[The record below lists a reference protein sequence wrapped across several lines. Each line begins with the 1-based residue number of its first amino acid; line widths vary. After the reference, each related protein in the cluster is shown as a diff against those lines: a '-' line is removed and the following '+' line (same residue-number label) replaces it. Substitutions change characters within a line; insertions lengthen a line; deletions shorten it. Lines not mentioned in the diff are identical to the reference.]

1 MDKIDKI
8 IYINMDSRLDRRKE
22 IEEQFKRVCIPSE
35 KIIRFSGIRHPTSP
49 NAGCNMSHAA
59 ALKLA
64 YDLNLQNVLIF
75 EDDFDF
81 IEDIEFVNS
90 SLSKFFYETSGI
102 PWKAVL
108 LAFGNQESGD
118 FSENISYCL
127 KAKNAAGYLVH
138 RSHMLELSNTIQEA
152 VEPMAATG
160 MHWIYQNDIV
170 WQKCMAKGN
179 WFHFKKRLGFQRLG
193 FSNLAGQVVDHT
205 MDGV

>member
-1 MDKIDKI
+1 MDKINKI

-22 IEEQFKRVCIPSE
+22 IEEQFERAGIQSE
-35 KIIRFSGIRHPTSP
+35 QIIRFSGIRHPTSP

-64 YDLNLQNVLIF
+64 YDLNLQNVLIL

-81 IEDIEFVNS
+81 IEDVEFVNN
-90 SLSKFFYETSGI
+90 SLTKFFHETSGI
-102 PWKAVL
+102 PWNAVL

-118 FSENISYCL
+118 FTDTISYCL

-138 RSHMLELSNTIQEA
+138 RRHMIELSNTIQEA
-152 VEPMAATG
+152 VEPMATTG

-205 MDGV
+205 KDGI

>member
-1 MDKIDKI
+1 MEHIDKI

-22 IEEQFKRVCIPSE
+22 IEEQFARAGIPNE
-35 KIIRFSGIRHPTSP
+35 KIIRFSGMRHPTSP

-64 YDLNLQNVLIF
+64 YDLNLQNVLIC

-81 IEDIEFVNS
+81 VEDIEFVKN
-90 SLSKFFYETSGI
+90 SLSRFFNEMSGA
-102 PWKAVL
+102 PWNAVL
-108 LAFGNQESGD
+108 LAFGKQESGD
-118 FSENISYCL
+118 FSELLARCL
-127 KAKNAAGYLVH
+127 KAQNAAGYLVN

-179 WFHFKKRLGFQRLG
+179 WFHFKKRLGFQRVG
-193 FSNLAGQVVDHT
+193 FSNLANQVTDNSR
-205 MDGV
+205 DGV

>member
-22 IEEQFKRVCIPSE
+22 IEEQFERAGIQND
-35 KIIRFSGIRHPTSP
+35 KIIRFSGMRHPTSP

-64 YDLNLQNVLIF
+64 YDLNLQNVLIL

-81 IEDIEFVNS
+81 IEDIKFVKS
-90 SLSKFFYETSGI
+90 SLACFFNETSSI
-102 PWKAVL
+102 PWNAVL

-127 KAKNAAGYLVH
+127 KAKNAAGYLIH
-138 RSHMLELSNTIQEA
+138 RRHMVELSNTIQEA
-152 VEPMAATG
+152 VEPMATTG

>member
-8 IYINMDSRLDRRKE
+8 IYINMDNRLDRRKE
-22 IEEQFKRVCIPSE
+22 IEEQFERAGIPAD

-81 IEDIEFVNS
+81 IEDIDFVKK
-90 SLSKFFYETSGI
+90 SLSGFFDEMSGI
-102 PWKAVL
+102 AWNAIL
-108 LAFGNQESGD
+108 LAFGNQESSE
-118 FSENISYCL
+118 FSELLARCL

-138 RSHMLELSNTIQEA
+138 RRHMLELSNTIQEA

-193 FSNLAGQVVDHT
+193 FSNLANQVVDHT

>member
-22 IEEQFKRVCIPSE
+22 IEEQFKRGGIQNE
-35 KIIRFSGIRHPTSP
+35 HIIRFSGI
-49 NAGCNMSHAA
+49 
-59 ALKLA
+59 A
-64 YDLNLQNVLIF
+64 YDLNLQNVLIL

-81 IEDIEFVNS
+81 IEDIELVTS
-90 SLSKFFYETSGI
+90 SLTNFFHEISGI
-102 PWKAVL
+102 QWNAVL
-108 LAFGNQESGD
+108 LAFGNQESDD
-118 FSENISYCL
+118 FSENISYCI

-138 RSHMLELSNTIQEA
+138 RRHMLELSNTIQEA
-152 VEPMAATG
+152 VEPMASTG
-160 MHWIYQNDIV
+160 MHWLYQNDVV